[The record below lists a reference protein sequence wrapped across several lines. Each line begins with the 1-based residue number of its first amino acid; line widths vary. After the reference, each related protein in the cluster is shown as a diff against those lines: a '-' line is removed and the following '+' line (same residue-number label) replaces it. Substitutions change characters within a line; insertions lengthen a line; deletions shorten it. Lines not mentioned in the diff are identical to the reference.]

1 MNVLLNGATH
11 GTNFGDFLFAK
22 AFEDYVGA
30 IVGEENVFWYNSR
43 YTMSKFYADRL
54 NNNITSLKHI
64 DALVYIS
71 GGYFC
76 GNDKCIKDY
85 IIRYLTYF
93 HVGMQCILRKI
104 PYAIIG
110 LEVGEPKSKL
120 MKLIQKLILKK
131 SDVVVVRNKES
142 LEYLKEYGIDNGICT
157 ADTVFALKADLYGDY
172 LPNNK
177 ILNCEKKKIFLHV
190 DSRES
195 FNKMLVDKIFPV
207 INLFLKQHPEY
218 AVVIGVDQYV
228 DNQHQI
234 LQDLADKI
242 NAENVML
249 NIYDNPLELVNVI
262 KECDVV
268 VTHKLHVGIVGAKLS
283 KSVIS
288 FSVHTEKVK
297 RLYKQLGVPE
307 RSIALDQLT
316 TDKGVE
322 MMNKFHMEPINVSDE
337 ITQNAEKNFDI
348 LKSFIEKIS
357 KNSM

>member
-22 AFEDYVGA
+22 AFQDYVGT
-30 IVGEENVFWYNSR
+30 IVGKENVFWYNSR

-54 NNNITSLKHI
+54 NNNIKPLKQM

-93 HVGMQCILRKI
+93 HLGMQCIFRNI

-110 LEVGEPKSKL
+110 LEVSEPKSKL
-120 MKLIQKLILKK
+120 MKLIQKIILKK
-131 SDVVVVRNKES
+131 ADVVVVRNKES
-142 LEYLKEYGIDNGICT
+142 LEFLEKYGVKDGICT
-157 ADTVFALKADLYGDY
+157 ADTVFALKADLYEDY
-172 LPNNK
+172 LPNDE
-177 ILNCEKKKIFLHV
+177 IINCDKKKIFMHV
-190 DSRES
+190 DSSAEI
-195 FNKMLVDKIFPV
+195 NNLLADKVFPV
-207 INLFLKQHPEY
+207 VNSFLDKHPEY
-218 AVVIGVDQYV
+218 AVVIGMDQYV
-228 DNQHQI
+228 DNQHEI
-234 LQDLADKI
+234 LHDLSHKI
-242 NAENVML
+242 NAETVIL

-288 FSVHTEKVK
+288 FSGHTEKIK
-297 RLYKQLGVPE
+297 RLYEQLNVAE
-307 RSIALDQLT
+307 RSIALDELT
-316 TDKGVE
+316 TAKGVE
-322 MMNKFHMEPINVSDE
+322 MLEKFHKEPIIVPGEIISD
-337 ITQNAEKNFDI
+337 AEKNFEI
-348 LKSFIEKIS
+348 LKDFIVKIG
-357 KNSM
+357 K

>member
-22 AFEDYVGA
+22 AFEDYVGT

-54 NNNITSLKHI
+54 NNNIISLKHI
-64 DALVYIS
+64 DALIYIS

-93 HVGMQCILRKI
+93 HVGMQCIFRKI

-110 LEVGEPKSKL
+110 LEIGVPKSKL
-120 MKLIQKLILKK
+120 MKLIQKIILKK
-131 SDVVVVRNKES
+131 ADVVVVRNKES
-142 LEYLKEYGIDNGICT
+142 LEFLEKYGVEDGICT
-157 ADTVFALKADLYGDY
+157 ADTVFALPVDFYRDY
-172 LPNNK
+172 LPNDEV
-177 ILNCEKKKIFLHV
+177 LNCDRKKIFLHV

-195 FNKMLVDKIFPV
+195 FNKMLADKIFPV

-218 AVVIGVDQYV
+218 AVVIGMDQYV
-228 DNQHQI
+228 ANQQEV
-234 LQDLADKI
+234 LQDLSSKI
-242 NAENVML
+242 NAENVIL
-249 NIYDNPLELVNVI
+249 NIYDNPLQLINVI

-288 FSVHTEKVK
+288 FSIHTEKIK
-297 RLYKQLGVPE
+297 RLYEQLGVAE
-307 RSIALDQLT
+307 RSVAMDELT
-316 TDKGVE
+316 TTKGLE
-322 MMNKFHMEPINVSDE
+322 MMKKFHEEPIIVPSTIIE
-337 ITQNAEKNFDI
+337 NAEKNFDI
-348 LKSFIEKIS
+348 LKKFLEKI
-357 KNSM
+357 